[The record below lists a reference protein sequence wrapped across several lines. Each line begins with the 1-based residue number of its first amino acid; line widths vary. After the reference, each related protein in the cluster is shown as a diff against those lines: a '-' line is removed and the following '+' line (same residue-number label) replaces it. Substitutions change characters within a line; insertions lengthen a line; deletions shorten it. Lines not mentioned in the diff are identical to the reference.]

1 MTIPPLPGAG
11 SAQQAVRQPLLT
23 APVLTGVPPTVAD
36 TARPAT
42 GGTTRGTEA
51 QAPARPDA
59 PISLAGR
66 LEHGDTVPET
76 TDLAMALE
84 SATRAIQKGR
94 PDLVLSDLDRVWSD
108 SLASDSPWYLR
119 GAALQLLGRT
129 SDAEQVLRNAVERL
143 PRSAAILY
151 LLGVHTSN
159 RAHLDAARIAND
171 HAVALHPNEPLL
183 WLQRAALAFRSGQSE
198 TAAALAAH
206 AETLEPAFP
215 VPQWLETLIALTE
228 REAPVTVQRATPVIQ
243 RAVGRLTPA
252 SVASLGALAA
262 TVNAG
267 NQKALV
273 ASTSREGS
281 PGAETPAMQPGTA
294 PLASHVLETA
304 VRYGLTLLDSPTESA
319 RSATHQPGAIDERA
333 ASDAAARFASAA
345 VVAPTRGIGPSWEAL
360 VLATCAVIIA
370 FVPVARVPALI
381 VTGVTIVLMASRRPR

>member
-1 MTIPPLPGAG
+1 MTIPPLPGVG

-36 TARPAT
+36 TVRPDT
-42 GGTTRGTEA
+42 GRTRGPEA

-84 SATRAIQKGR
+84 SATRAMQKGR

-129 SDAEQVLRNAVERL
+129 SDSEQVLRNAVERL

-159 RAHLDAARIAND
+159 RAHLDAAKIASD

-183 WLQRAALAFRSGQSE
+183 WLQRAALAFRSGQTE
-198 TAAALAAH
+198 TAAALTAH

-228 REAPVTVQRATPVIQ
+228 REAPAAGQRATPVIQ

-252 SVASLGALAA
+252 SLPALDALALA
-262 TVNAG
+262 VNAG

-273 ASTSREGS
+273 ASTSRDGS
-281 PGAETPAMQPGTA
+281 AGPEFPVPPPASA
-294 PLASHVLETA
+294 PTASHLLETA

-319 RSATHQPGAIDERA
+319 RSATHHPGAIDERA
-333 ASDAAARFASAA
+333 AADAAARFASAP
-345 VVAPTRGIGPSWEAL
+345 VVAPSRGIGPSWEAL